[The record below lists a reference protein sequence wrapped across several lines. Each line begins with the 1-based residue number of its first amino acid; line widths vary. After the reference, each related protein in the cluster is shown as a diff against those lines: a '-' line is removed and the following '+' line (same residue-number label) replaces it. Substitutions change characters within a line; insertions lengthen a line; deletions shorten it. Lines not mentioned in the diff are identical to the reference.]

1 MVLDVNMSHEK
12 MSDYVLFP
20 MSELTLVV
28 KLRNFVRFLRSL
40 KYLMQKYK
48 NTKMV
53 SDLIMSGQTVSD
65 LV

>member
-1 MVLDVNMSHEK
+1 MVLDVNMCHEK

-48 NTKMV
+48 NTM
-53 SDLIMSGQTVSD
+53 IMSGQTVSD